1 MARKLLTKKEV
12 QIHRMFLDARDR
24 AKEKNVAFSVTK
36 EYLKSIAT
44 DECPI
49 FKTPLEWGHSGLG
62 CGKAKPNG
70 AQLDRIVPQLGY
82 VEGNVAFISHRAN
95 RIKDNGTMQEHYDIA
110 DWIWANTHVG
120 QNESTSVSK
129 NHSGQSRKDGASRF
143 IPRTRIGQDSNGTH
157 HHSEQPKRKN
167 TDCGTQKSCRICVVT
182 RDNKMETLVAS
193 YRFNSFGE
201 PFETL
206 EQFARKLG
214 CVCYQC
220 GEHSLVSGEL
230 ASEGI

>member
-143 IPRTRIGQDSNGTH
+143 IPRTRIGQNSNGTH
-157 HHSEQPKRKN
+157 HNSEQPKRKN

-220 GEHSLVSGEL
+220 GEHSLVGGEL
-230 ASEGI
+230 ASERI

>member
-1 MARKLLTKKEV
+1 MAQTKKEI
-12 QIHRMFLDARDR
+12 QLNTMFRDARTR
-24 AKEKNVAFSVTK
+24 SRKNNLPFNITK
-36 EYLKSIAT
+36 EHLKSIAT

-49 FKTPLEWGHSGLG
+49 FKTPFEWGHSGLG
-62 CGKAKPNG
+62 SGKCKPNG
-70 AQLDRIVPQLGY
+70 PQLDRIVPELGY

-95 RIKDNGTMQEHYDIA
+95 RIKDNGTMQDHYDIA
-110 DWIWANTHVG
+110 DWIWANTHAG
-120 QNESTSVSK
+120 QNESSSVPEH
-129 NHSGQSRKDGASRF
+129 HSGQSRKDGASRF
-143 IPRTRIGQDSNGTH
+143 IPRARIGQDCDGSH
-157 HHSEQPKRKN
+157 HHSEQPERKN
-167 TDCGTQKSCRICVVT
+167 TDCGTQKSCRICVVS
-182 RDNKMETLVAS
+182 RDNKMETLIAS

-230 ASEGI
+230 ASERI